1 MKVSDVLA
9 VLRDMNPEAEVWIGG
24 TMQDGGGSPYTIS
37 ISVDLED
44 CEWQETEDGVMIDI
58 TPAEII
64 AEQDSS

>member
-1 MKVSDVLA
+1 MTVEEVIV
-9 VLRDMNPEAEVWIGG
+9 VLRGMNPEAEVYIGG
-24 TMQDGGGSPYTIS
+24 TMQDGSGSPYTIS
-37 ISVDLED
+37 ISVDLDD

>member
-1 MKVSDVLA
+1 MKVSNVLA
-9 VLRDMNPEAEVWIGG
+9 LLRDMDPEAEVYIGG
-24 TMQDGGGSPYTIS
+24 TMQDSGGSPYTIS